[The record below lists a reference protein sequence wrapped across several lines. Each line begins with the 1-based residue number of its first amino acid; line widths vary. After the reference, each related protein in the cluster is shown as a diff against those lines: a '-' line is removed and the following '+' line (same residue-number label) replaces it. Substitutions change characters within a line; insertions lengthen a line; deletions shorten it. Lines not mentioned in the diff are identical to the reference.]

1 MPKISDAKREQ
12 RRAQILHAA
21 WTCFQRQGLHATT
34 MDDIIAASGLSAGAV
49 YTYFKGKEE
58 LILAAIT
65 TSLTGL
71 RALLHPIVGR
81 DPPPPPAALA
91 AEITATIAGFA
102 ARGDF
107 DLRRLALLG
116 WSEAQRNR
124 RVATTMRDVYLEFRG
139 ELAATAKKWQGA
151 GVVSPQADPDEIAK
165 SLLSLIL
172 GFVVQSALLGDVS
185 AEEIGRGMAGLGA
198 PSTKKHRVTA
208 SDPGGKK
215 RGRGPSG

>member
-1 MPKISDAKREQ
+1 MPKISDA
-12 RRAQILHAA
+12 RRQERRGQILHAA

-49 YTYFKGKEE
+49 YTYFKSKED

-65 TSLTGL
+65 TSLSGL
-71 RALLHPIVGR
+71 RALLEPTLRR
-81 DPPPPPAALA
+81 DPPAPPAELA

-124 RVATTMRDVYLEFRG
+124 RVATLMRGFYLDFRAEMKG
-139 ELAATAKKWQGA
+139 TALQWQRAGLASRT
-151 GVVSPQADPDEIAK
+151 ADPDDIAK
-165 SLLSLIL
+165 TFLSLIL
-172 GFVVQSALLGDVS
+172 GFVVQSALLGD
-185 AEEIGRGMAGLGA
+185 AAPEEIGHGLAALGA
-198 PSTKKHRVTA
+198 GARPTRPPRRA
-208 SDPGGKK
+208 K
-215 RGRGPSG
+215 R